1 MMKKKATTMFARA
14 SLTINIINKLFS
26 KSKRKTMKNMIEA
39 NEKRIDAFKENME
52 EAGLKVKA
60 NYNNEMAVLE
70 KKNRNLKKK
79 LEEYKDEGQ
88 RKWKKF
94 KTNFKHDKDGIGK
107 TMKDLFKDNH

>member
-52 EAGLKVKA
+52 EAGLKVKT
-60 NYNNEMAVLE
+60 NYNNEMAALE

-79 LEEYKDEGQ
+79 LKEYMDEGQ

-94 KTNFKHDKDGIGK
+94 KTNFKNDKDGIGK
-107 TMKDLFKDNH
+107 TIKDLFKDNH

>member
-1 MMKKKATTMFARA
+1 MK
-14 SLTINIINKLFS
+14 NII
-26 KSKRKTMKNMIEA
+26 EV
-39 NEKRIDAFKENME
+39 NEKRINAVKENIE

-60 NYNNEMAVLE
+60 NYNNEMAGLE
-70 KKNRNLKKK
+70 KKNRSLKKK

-107 TMKDLFKDNH
+107 TMKDLF

>member
-1 MMKKKATTMFARA
+1 MKKKAMTMFTRA
-14 SLTINIINKLFS
+14 SLTIYINKLIN
-26 KSKRKTMKNMIEA
+26 KSKRRTMKNIIEV

-52 EAGLKVKA
+52 EAGLKVKT
-60 NYNNEMAVLE
+60 NYNNEMAMLE

-94 KTNFKHDKDGIGK
+94 KTNFKHDRDVIGK
-107 TMKDLFKDNH
+107 TIKDLFKNND